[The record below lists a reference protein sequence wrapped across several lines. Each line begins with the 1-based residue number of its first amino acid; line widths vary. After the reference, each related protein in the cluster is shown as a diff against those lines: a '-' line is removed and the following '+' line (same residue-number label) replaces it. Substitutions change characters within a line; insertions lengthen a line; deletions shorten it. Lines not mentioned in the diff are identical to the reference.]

1 MQHVIIFFR
10 QRTVTRGVNKGVKED
25 FKLTMVKQVSRSEE
39 PVEKLIRTFLTNE
52 RISILKALAW
62 DKMSYLSIIVIIA
75 PTVNFVEYT
84 IIQNLCISSPKFFF
98 WGGVYVKCATILKYL
113 IMYKG
118 VLSFMNYWIMKGTC
132 PWVWMCSV
140 TVIVARYKSFL
151 LNDYNFC
158 AQVKYLRL
166 RAKETSP
173 Y

>member
-1 MQHVIIFFR
+1 MVYNYATCGYFFR

-84 IIQNLCISSPKFFF
+84 IIQNLCIFW
-98 WGGVYVKCATILKYL
+98 WGGGLAFVCKSIWTIK
-113 IMYKG
+113 
-118 VLSFMNYWIMKGTC
+118 
-132 PWVWMCSV
+132 VW
-140 TVIVARYKSFL
+140 FHL
-151 LNDYNFC
+151 
-158 AQVKYLRL
+158 
-166 RAKETSP
+166 
-173 Y
+173 